1 MTEKNSMTLCIRGR
15 YTSSSSNYLIHPMG
29 MEEERQFYGQQ
40 TTSGVMTVSAKS
52 REREREREREEFKKQ
67 IDRNRWGSLPDE
79 GRRLGCKA
87 LLCAGVTSEP
97 LRGLK
102 TSAGIFRDYPCTA
115 AGNDQIP

>member
-52 REREREREREEFKKQ
+52 REREREREREKSL
-67 IDRNRWGSLPDE
+67 RNKLTGIGGAAYLMR
-79 GRRLGCKA
+79 
-87 LLCAGVTSEP
+87 AGGWAV
-97 LRGLK
+97 K
-102 TSAGIFRDYPCTA
+102 HCSAPV
-115 AGNDQIP
+115 